1 MWIACLCFEIFF
13 LDFPWNQH
21 FGFALNLANVA
32 FFFFFTA
39 FLQMEQE
46 VFDWLTDLKL
56 ACYFDAFKAQGFDMT
71 SIQAIT
77 PDDLNCL
84 GVEKTGHRKKLL
96 SEIARLSFA
105 DRLPNIKPVSDVF
118 FFHLFWLNFGQLQT
132 RRMAF
137 YFVSQHEAVWPRQL
151 NCLQHSVAK
160 LWLEFGA
167 TILVVSIPPKVNV
180 CYIKRMLT
188 EGKCWKCYKGTFLFL
203 IFLWI

>member
-1 MWIACLCFEIFF
+1 MPLFF
-13 LDFPWNQH
+13 L
-21 FGFALNLANVA
+21 LL
-32 FFFFFTA
+32 
-39 FLQMEQE
+39 FLQTEQE

-56 ACYFDAFKAQGFDMT
+56 ACYFDAFKAQGFDMA

-118 FFHLFWLNFGQLQT
+118 SFHLFWLNFGQLQT

-137 YFVSQHEAVWPRQL
+137 YFVRQHEAVWPRQL

-160 LWLEFGA
+160 LWLEPRA
-167 TILVVSIPPKVNV
+167 TILIVSFPKVNV
-180 CYIKRMLT
+180 CYIKRILT
-188 EGKCWKCYKGTFLFL
+188 EGKCWHITWSVKVTFLFL
-203 IFLWI
+203 ICL